1 MYGHIFYIIFGERRS
16 WYNSYKTLSMVIYL
30 VASRVTRNY
39 KLWGGLASHLFQ
51 SLSQVFKNDKN
62 GFVHLLASIIAPW
75 WQRMLF
81 VTSMQ
86 LLACLEYHLSQEQ
99 IQLLPNSKNLYLCFF
114 ICFNIISLSI
124 CFPFFKLFK
133 KSHVCSFIWLNM
145 SLVLWKHKIFLF
157 SKNPQP
163 CLFICLILSIVVCRR
178 SGSPSFQELSSTP
191 LYMCEYVIGFL

>member
-1 MYGHIFYIIFGERRS
+1 
-16 WYNSYKTLSMVIYL
+16 MVIYL
-30 VASRVTRNY
+30 VASRVTHNY

-86 LLACLEYHLSQEQ
+86 LLACLEYHLPQEQ
-99 IQLLPNSKNLYLCFF
+99 IQLLPNSKNLYVCSF
-114 ICFNIISLSI
+114 ICLNIIFLSI
-124 CFPFFKLFK
+124 CFPFVKLFK
-133 KSHVCSFIWLNM
+133 KFHVCFFVCLNM
-145 SLVLWKHKIFLF
+145 SLVLLKHKIFLF
-157 SKNPQP
+157 SKIPQL
-163 CLFICLILSIVVCRR
+163 CLFICLNSSFVVCRH

-191 LYMCEYVIGFL
+191 LYMHEYVIGFL